1 MDDILLKILKVKH
14 AEVAELKK
22 SRSSNDLLREAEAP
36 QDTRGFA
43 NALKE
48 RIDIKKNAVIAE
60 IKKASPSKGVIRE
73 DFNPDALAISYAAG
87 GASCLSVLTDTQF
100 FQGSHD
106 YLRRARAAC
115 ALPVICKDFM
125 VDPYQIYRARAF
137 GADCILLIV
146 AALDDKQLQD
156 FEQIAMDLKMDAL
169 IEVHNESEMERA
181 LRLKSPMIGVNN
193 RDLRSFKTDIH
204 NTLRLKNMLAQE
216 KDRFLIT
223 ESGILSRD
231 DVKLMNDNDV
241 YGFLIGEAFMRQE
254 DPGKALAAMMAQD

>member
-1 MDDILLKILKVKH
+1 MDDILLKILNVKH
-14 AEVAELKK
+14 EEVAELKK
-22 SRSSNDLLREAEAP
+22 IRSTNDLLREAEAR

-73 DFNPDALAISYAAG
+73 DFEPSALAMSYAAG
-87 GASCLSVLTDTQF
+87 GAACLSVLTDSQF

-106 YLRRARAAC
+106 FLRRARAAC
-115 ALPVICKDFM
+115 SLPVICKDFM

-146 AALDDKQLQD
+146 AALDDKELHD
-156 FEQIAMDLKMDAL
+156 FEQIATELKMDAL
-169 IEVHNESEMERA
+169 IEVHNEQEMERA
-181 LRLKSPMIGVNN
+181 LKLKSPLIGINN

-204 NTLRLKNMLAQE
+204 NTLRLKDMLP
-216 KDRFLIT
+216 KDENRLLIT
-223 ESGILSRD
+223 ESGILSKD
-231 DVKLMNDNDV
+231 DVKLMNNNDV
-241 YGFLIGEAFMRQE
+241 YGFLIGEAFMRE
-254 DPGKALAAMMAQD
+254 NDPGQALATMMAQD

>member
-1 MDDILLKILKVKH
+1 MNNILLKILDTKKT
-14 AEVAELKK
+14 EVAELKK
-22 SRSSNDLLREAEAP
+22 IRSSNDLLREAEAR

-48 RIDIKKNAVIAE
+48 RVETKKNAVIAE

-73 DFNPDALAISYAAG
+73 NFEPDLLAMSYAAG
-87 GASCLSVLTDTQF
+87 GATCLSVLTDSQY

-115 ALPVICKDFM
+115 SLPVICKDFM
-125 VDPYQIYRARAF
+125 IDPYQIYRARAF

-146 AALDDKQLQD
+146 AALDDKELQS
-156 FEQIAMDLKMDAL
+156 FEAIATDLNMDVLV
-169 IEVHNESEMERA
+169 EVHDEQEMERA
-181 LRLKSPMIGVNN
+181 LKLKSPLIGVNN
-193 RDLRSFKTDIH
+193 RDLRSFETDIH
-204 NTLRLKNMLAQE
+204 NTIRLKDLVPQE
-216 KDRFLIT
+216 QNRIFIT
-223 ESGILSRD
+223 ESGILTKE

-254 DPGKALAAMMAQD
+254 DPGQALALMMAQD

>member
-22 SRSSNDLLREAEAP
+22 SRSSNDLLREAEAR

-137 GADCILLIV
+137 GADCIFCLLYT
-146 AALDDKQLQD
+146 
-156 FEQIAMDLKMDAL
+156 
-169 IEVHNESEMERA
+169 
-181 LRLKSPMIGVNN
+181 SPSP
-193 RDLRSFKTDIH
+193 RDR
-204 NTLRLKNMLAQE
+204 
-216 KDRFLIT
+216 
-223 ESGILSRD
+223 G
-231 DVKLMNDNDV
+231 
-241 YGFLIGEAFMRQE
+241 
-254 DPGKALAAMMAQD
+254 

>member
-1 MDDILLKILKVKH
+1 MNNILLKILDTKKT
-14 AEVAELKK
+14 EVAELKK
-22 SRSSNDLLREAEAP
+22 IRSSNDLLREAEAR

-48 RIDIKKNAVIAE
+48 RVETKKNAVIAE

-73 DFNPDALAISYAAG
+73 NFEPDLLAMSYAAG
-87 GASCLSVLTDTQF
+87 GATCLSVLTDSQY

-115 ALPVICKDFM
+115 SLPVICKDFM
-125 VDPYQIYRARAF
+125 IDPYQIYRARAF

-146 AALDDKQLQD
+146 AALDDKELQS
-156 FEQIAMDLKMDAL
+156 FEAIATDLNMDVLV
-169 IEVHNESEMERA
+169 EVHDEQEMERA
-181 LRLKSPMIGVNN
+181 LKLKSPLIGVNN
-193 RDLRSFKTDIH
+193 RDLRSFDTDIH
-204 NTLRLKNMLAQE
+204 NTIRLKDLVPQE
-216 KDRFLIT
+216 QNRIFIT
-223 ESGILSRD
+223 ESGILTKE

-254 DPGKALAAMMAQD
+254 DPGQALALMMAQD

>member
-1 MDDILLKILKVKH
+1 MEDILLKILDVKRE
-14 AEVAELKK
+14 EVAELKK
-22 SRSSNDLLREAEAP
+22 TRSSNDLLREAEAR

-48 RIDIKKNAVIAE
+48 RIDLKKNAVIAE

-87 GASCLSVLTDTQF
+87 GAACLSVLTDSRF

-115 ALPVICKDFM
+115 SLPVICKDFM

-146 AALDDKQLQD
+146 AALDDKELQD
-156 FEQIAMDLKMDAL
+156 FEQIAMELKMDAL
-169 IEVHNESEMERA
+169 IEVHDEHEMERA
-181 LRLKSPMIGVNN
+181 LKLQSPMIGVNN
-193 RDLRSFKTDIH
+193 RDLRTFKTDIH
-204 NTLRLKNMLAQE
+204 NTLRLKPMLSQE
-216 KDRFLIT
+216 KHRFLIT
-223 ESGILSRD
+223 ESGILSQA
-231 DVKLMNDNDV
+231 DVRLMNDNDI
-241 YGFLIGEAFMRQE
+241 YGFLIGEAFMREE
-254 DPGKALAAMMAQD
+254 DPGKALAAMMAQS

>member
-1 MDDILLKILKVKH
+1 MDDILLKILDVKH
-14 AEVAELKK
+14 EEVAELKK
-22 SRSSNDLLREAEAP
+22 IRSTNDLLREAEAR

-48 RIDIKKNAVIAE
+48 RIDAKKNAVIAE

-73 DFNPDALAISYAAG
+73 DFEPAALAMSYAAG
-87 GASCLSVLTDTQF
+87 GATCLSVLTDTQF

-106 YLRRARAAC
+106 FLRRARAAC
-115 ALPVICKDFM
+115 SLPVLCKDFM

-156 FEQIAMDLKMDAL
+156 FEQIATELNMDAL
-169 IEVHNESEMERA
+169 VEVHDEKEMERA
-181 LRLKSPMIGVNN
+181 LQLKSPLIGVNN
-193 RDLRSFKTDIH
+193 RNLRTFETDIH
-204 NTLRLKNMLAQE
+204 NTIRLKDLVPQDENRL
-216 KDRFLIT
+216 LIT
-223 ESGILSRD
+223 ESGILTKD
-231 DVKLMNDNDV
+231 DVKLMNDNEV

-254 DPGKALAAMMAQD
+254 DPGKALSIMMAQD

>member
-1 MDDILLKILKVKH
+1 MDDILLKILDVKH
-14 AEVAELKK
+14 EEVAELKK
-22 SRSSNDLLREAEAP
+22 IRSTNDLLREAEAR

-48 RIDIKKNAVIAE
+48 RIDAKRNAVIAE

-73 DFNPDALAISYAAG
+73 DFEPAALAMSYAAG
-87 GASCLSVLTDTQF
+87 GATCLSVLTDTQF

-106 YLRRARAAC
+106 FLRRARAAC
-115 ALPVICKDFM
+115 SLPVLCKDFM

-156 FEQIAMDLKMDAL
+156 FEQIATELNMDAL
-169 IEVHNESEMERA
+169 VEVHDEKEMERA
-181 LRLKSPMIGVNN
+181 LQLKSPLIGVNN
-193 RDLRSFKTDIH
+193 RNLRTFETDIH
-204 NTLRLKNMLAQE
+204 NTIRLKDLVPQDENRL
-216 KDRFLIT
+216 FIT
-223 ESGILSRD
+223 ESGILTKD
-231 DVKLMNDNDV
+231 DVKLMNDNEV

-254 DPGKALAAMMAQD
+254 DPGKALSIMMAQD

>member
-1 MDDILLKILKVKH
+1 MEDILLKILDVKRE
-14 AEVAELKK
+14 EVAELKK
-22 SRSSNDLLREAEAP
+22 TRSSNDLLREAEAR

-48 RIDIKKNAVIAE
+48 RIDLKKNAVIAE

-87 GASCLSVLTDTQF
+87 GAACLSVLTDSRF

-115 ALPVICKDFM
+115 SLPVICKDFM

-146 AALDDKQLQD
+146 AALDDKELQD
-156 FEQIAMDLKMDAL
+156 FEQIAMELKMDAL
-169 IEVHNESEMERA
+169 IEVHDEHEMERA
-181 LRLKSPMIGVNN
+181 LKLQSPMIGVNN
-193 RDLRSFKTDIH
+193 RDLRTFKTDIH
-204 NTLRLKNMLAQE
+204 NTLRLKSMLSQE
-216 KDRFLIT
+216 KHRFLIT
-223 ESGILSRD
+223 ESGILSQA
-231 DVKLMNDNDV
+231 DVRLMNDNDI
-241 YGFLIGEAFMRQE
+241 YGFLIGEAFMREE
-254 DPGKALAAMMAQD
+254 DPGKALAAMMAQS

>member
-1 MDDILLKILKVKH
+1 MEDILLKILDVKRE
-14 AEVAELKK
+14 EVAELKK
-22 SRSSNDLLREAEAP
+22 TRSSNDLLREAEAR

-48 RIDIKKNAVIAE
+48 RIDLKKNAVIAE

-87 GASCLSVLTDTQF
+87 GAACLSVLTDSRF

-115 ALPVICKDFM
+115 SLPVICKDFM

-146 AALDDKQLQD
+146 AALDDKELQD
-156 FEQIAMDLKMDAL
+156 FEQIAMELKMDAL
-169 IEVHNESEMERA
+169 IEVHNEHEMERA
-181 LRLKSPMIGVNN
+181 LKLQSPMIGVNN
-193 RDLRSFKTDIH
+193 RDLRTFKTDIH
-204 NTLRLKNMLAQE
+204 NTLRLKPMLSQE
-216 KDRFLIT
+216 KHRFLIT
-223 ESGILSRD
+223 ESGILSQA
-231 DVKLMNDNDV
+231 DVRLMNDNDI
-241 YGFLIGEAFMRQE
+241 YGFLIGEAFMREE
-254 DPGKALAAMMAQD
+254 DPGKALAAMMAQS